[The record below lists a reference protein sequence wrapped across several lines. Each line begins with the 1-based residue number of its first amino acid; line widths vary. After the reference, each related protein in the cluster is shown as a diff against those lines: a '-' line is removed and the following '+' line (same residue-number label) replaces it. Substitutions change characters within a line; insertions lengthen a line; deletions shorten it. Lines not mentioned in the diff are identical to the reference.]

1 MHLAGLETLAGA
13 VLGVVFLLLLD
24 FLSGV
29 HGQEPP
35 LPSVWGSSSTKGKS
49 SFKTAMSRVSQ
60 AGIAS
65 GAAGLAEL
73 GLGTI
78 PAGDVVD
85 LLEGDEA
92 DPLDGDAV
100 DFLDGDVVDLL
111 DGDAVDLLDGD
122 AVDLLDGDAVDFL
135 DGDGSFAGFLHVRPC
150 CISSGR
156 SGLFS
161 LAQAD
166 TSSTCPT
173 SC

>member
-49 SFKTAMSRVSQ
+49 SFKTVMSRVSQ

-100 DFLDGDVVDLL
+100 DFLDGD
-111 DGDAVDLLDGD
+111 
-122 AVDLLDGDAVDFL
+122 
-135 DGDGSFAGFLHVRPC
+135 GSFAGFLHVRPC